1 MALLTEWTWVWA
13 SFRRWW
19 RIGKAGVLQP
29 MGSQKVR
36 HDWMTK
42 QQQKG
47 FNKQDNPSYAHSQD
61 ACTLSGFACA
71 AQHNVLNIF
80 SFQILILDKIWEHTF
95 SSSRKYAR
103 SCFPWYSLSFHSLLL
118 ISGPWILRKVKL
130 SMSYVLKQIKPEWY
144 S

>member
-13 SFRRWW
+13 SSRRWW
-19 RIGKAGVLQP
+19 RTGKAGVLQS

-36 HDWMTK
+36 HDWVTK

-47 FNKQDNPSYAHSQD
+47 FNKQDNPSHAHLKMHVHYQV
-61 ACTLSGFACA
+61 FP
-71 AQHNVLNIF
+71 VLPSTIYSF
-80 SFQILILDKIWEHTF
+80 SFQILILEKIWEHIF

-130 SMSYVLKQIKPEWY
+130 SVSYVLKQIKPDWY